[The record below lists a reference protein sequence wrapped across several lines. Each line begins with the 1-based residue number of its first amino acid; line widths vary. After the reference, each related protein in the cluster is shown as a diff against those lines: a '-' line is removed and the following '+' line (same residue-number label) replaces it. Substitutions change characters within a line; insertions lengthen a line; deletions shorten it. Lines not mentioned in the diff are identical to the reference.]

1 MNTATVHATRTQS
14 MLMKFPGGRFG
25 YRYPRSLGAVEIVV
39 GVWLVF
45 LGILLLSQG
54 YWWAVALLA
63 VAPATNF
70 SHASG
75 ASLQRAVGR
84 PFPSL
89 NSRSSLAPPTPG

>member
-63 VAPATNF
+63 VAALEF
-70 SHASG
+70 WVARDQ
-75 ASLQRAVGR
+75 LQ
-84 PFPSL
+84 
-89 NSRSSLAPPTPG
+89 SRVRS

>member
-14 MLMKFPGGRFG
+14 ILMKFPGGRFG
-25 YRYPRSLGAVEIVV
+25 YRYPRSLGAAEIVV

-63 VAPATNF
+63 VAALEF
-70 SHASG
+70 WVARDQ
-75 ASLQRAVGR
+75 LQ
-84 PFPSL
+84 
-89 NSRSSLAPPTPG
+89 SRVRS

>member
-25 YRYPRSLGAVEIVV
+25 YRYPRSLGTAEIVV

-63 VAPATNF
+63 VAALEF
-70 SHASG
+70 WVARDQ
-75 ASLQRAVGR
+75 LQ
-84 PFPSL
+84 
-89 NSRSSLAPPTPG
+89 SRVRS